1 MLLIYT
7 VVFSRLMRGSGL
19 PDYGSATYTVFLCSG
34 LLGWQ
39 LFSELLTRI
48 TGLFSNYG
56 NLLRRTTVPWPAL
69 LASEILVSLVSFVIL
84 ACVFAVFLAILDFTP
99 GLRISFALIALSLV
113 MTFAIALGLCL
124 SVLQVFFRDVG
135 LALPVILQIWFWA
148 TPIVYPMSALPDGA
162 KSLMIANPLSAP
174 IQELQ
179 HIFMPA
185 LPGGSLPRLIGLA
198 ALAVILAWFGYR
210 MIQRNWNAMQDEF

>member
-1 MLLIYT
+1 
-7 VVFSRLMRGSGL
+7 
-19 PDYGSATYTVFLCSG
+19 
-34 LLGWQ
+34 
-39 LFSELLTRI
+39 
-48 TGLFSNYG
+48 
-56 NLLRRTTVPWPAL
+56 
-69 LASEILVSLVSFVIL
+69 VIL
-84 ACVFAVFLAILDFTP
+84 ACVFAIFLAILDFTL
-99 GLRISFALIALSLV
+99 GLRIWFAIIALSLV

-148 TPIVYPMSALPDGA
+148 TPIVYPLSALPDGA
-162 KSLMIANPLSAP
+162 KSLIIINPLSAP

-179 HIFMPA
+179 HSFMPA
-185 LPGGSLPRLIGLA
+185 LPGGSSPRLIGLA